1 MKLQTPSATATTID
15 IAHEKAQYDTN
26 AKKLLSNVEFLS
38 RLLQHVVEE
47 FKDMDLE
54 EIKKCII
61 DPAIGTERIDE
72 GLTNTSILGET
83 QESTISGEGYVTFDI
98 RFSARAERNER
109 GKVLVNIELQQKMSI
124 SYPVVSPKVVN

>member
-72 GLTNTSILGET
+72 HFLSCCKQRYFLLCMHAFLSENKGI
-83 QESTISGEGYVTFDI
+83 
-98 RFSARAERNER
+98 FS
-109 GKVLVNIELQQKMSI
+109 
-124 SYPVVSPKVVN
+124 